1 MGGISPARWQQ
12 AAMQLSCGDPEWPS
26 SRSAI
31 SVIIGEDLVELA
43 EENELVGEADPLI
56 VGRALTD

>member
-12 AAMQLSCGDPEWPS
+12 AAMQLSCADPEWPS

-31 SVIIGEDLVELA
+31 RDQRSAMSDQRDVIGENLVEVA
-43 EENELVGEADPLI
+43 EEITESA
-56 VGRALTD
+56 GR

>member
-1 MGGISPARWQQ
+1 
-12 AAMQLSCGDPEWPS
+12 MQLSCGDPEWPS

-56 VGRALTD
+56 VGRALPD